1 MTSQATLL
9 RLIDLVYD
17 AAVEPS
23 QWPRFLES
31 LAASLGGGMTCL
43 TLEHPGE
50 SETPLTMTW
59 GLDSGALDTY
69 SQYYVG
75 IDPFQAPIA
84 AAAEGSVEFGE
95 PLVPRAELVRTEIFN
110 DWYRPNGLSTD
121 SLGGVVMR
129 RGGTPSVLG
138 IYQTHD
144 APGYGKDSLELT
156 QLLMPHLRRALEI
169 YYRLGRAARSTA
181 TLLAVLD
188 DLAFGVVLVDARGRV
203 TAANRVARELAGQ
216 PGGILLKGGEVRGGR
231 PEETR
236 AVQGAVA
243 AAIAAE
249 REGTVV
255 SGTTVALRR
264 TPPRRP
270 LELTVL
276 PLRIR
281 NEDGGP
287 FDAASAAIFV
297 TDPDCIFAAPSDQLQ
312 ALYGLTPR
320 EAAVAAELSEGRTPR
335 QIADRLGISVNT
347 VKVRLQEVFAK
358 TGTNRQPDLMRLLL
372 SHASRIRLDS

>member
-1 MTSQATLL
+1 
-9 RLIDLVYD
+9 
-17 AAVEPS
+17 
-23 QWPRFLES
+23 
-31 LAASLGGGMTCL
+31 MTCL

-59 GLDSGALDTY
+59 GLDPAALETY
-69 SQYYVG
+69 SRYYVG

-84 AAAEGSVEFGE
+84 AAPEGSVEFGE

-129 RGGTPSVLG
+129 RGGVPSVLG
-138 IYQTHD
+138 VYQTHD
-144 APGYGKDSLELT
+144 APGYGKDALDLT
-156 QLLMPHLRRALEI
+156 QLLMPHMRRALEI
-169 YYRLGRAARSTA
+169 YYRLGRSARSAA

-188 DLAFGVVLVDARGRV
+188 DLAFGVILVDARGRL
-203 TAANRVARELAGQ
+203 TAANRVARELAGE

-236 AVQGAVA
+236 AVQSAVA

-320 EAAVAAELSEGRTPR
+320 EAAVAAELSEGRSPR
-335 QIADRLGISVNT
+335 EIAERLGISVNT